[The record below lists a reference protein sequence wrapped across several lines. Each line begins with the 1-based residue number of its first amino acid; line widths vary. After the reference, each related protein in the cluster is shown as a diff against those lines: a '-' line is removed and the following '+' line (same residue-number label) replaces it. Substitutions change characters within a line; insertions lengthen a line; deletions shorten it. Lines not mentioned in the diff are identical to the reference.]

1 MVRIAVIGAGNI
13 GGALAK
19 GIILKKIIKPE
30 NLTLTARHTESLDRY
45 RSLGCNLTLSN
56 TDAVRDAD
64 IVFIAVKPWTVIQIL
79 EEIKSMLDY
88 KRQTIACLAAG
99 LGSDKIIPSLQKEDG
114 SVPGFLYTIPNTA
127 IEIGESVTFLAPVTA
142 DEAQLDAVRQIFD
155 KLGKAVVIPESK
167 LQAGTALASC
177 GIAFA
182 MRYARAA
189 VMGGVEL
196 GFEANEAL
204 EIVEQTVIGAMSL
217 MQAHSSH
224 PETEIDKV
232 TTPGGI
238 TIKGLNA
245 MEKAGFTTA
254 VIEGLKASK

>member
-1 MVRIAVIGAGNI
+1 MKAAIIGAGNI
-13 GGALAK
+13 GGALAG
-19 GIILKKIIKPE
+19 GIILKDIMAPE
-30 NLTLTARHTESLDRY
+30 NLTLTAAHSESLDRFKT
-45 RSLGCNLTLSN
+45 LGCNLVLSN
-56 TDAVRDAD
+56 VEAVKDAD
-64 IVFIAVKPWTVIQIL
+64 IIFIAVKPWTVLSVL
-79 EEIKSMLDY
+79 EEIKPVLDY
-88 KRQTIACLAAG
+88 KHQTITCLAAG
-99 LGSDKIIPSLQKEDG
+99 LSSDRILPSMQKEDG
-114 SVPGFLYTIPNTA
+114 SRPGFLYAIPNTA

-155 KLGKAVVIPESK
+155 KLGKAVVVPESK

-189 VMGGVEL
+189 VLGGVEL

-224 PETEIDKV
+224 PEMEIDKV

>member
-1 MVRIAVIGAGNI
+1 MVRIAVLGAGNI

-30 NLTLTARHTESLDRY
+30 NLTLTAKHTESLNRY
-45 RSLGCNLTLSN
+45 GNLGCNLTLSN
-56 TDAVRDAD
+56 TDAVKDAD
-64 IVFIAVKPWTVIQIL
+64 IVFIAVKPWSVIPVL
-79 EEIKSMLDY
+79 EEIKPELDCS
-88 KRQTIACLAAG
+88 RQTIVCLAAG
-99 LGSDKIIPSLQKEDG
+99 LDSDKIIPSLQKEDG
-114 SVPGFLYTIPNTA
+114 SVPGFLFAIPNTA

-142 DEAQLDAVRQIFD
+142 DKAQLETVSQIFD
-155 KLGKAVVIPESK
+155 KLGRAVVIPESK

-177 GIAFA
+177 GIAYA

-189 VMGGVEL
+189 VLGGVEL

-254 VIEGLKASK
+254 VIEGLKSSK